1 MTQTTVTTD
10 RNKFADLAI
19 ASNVDYLV
27 TNDSDFNILKKIN
40 FPKVIAVSLNEFR
53 KIMDNQ

>member
-1 MTQTTVTTD
+1 MTETTVTTD

-27 TNDSDFNILKKIN
+27 TNDSDCNILKKTN
-40 FPKVIAVSLNEFR
+40 FPKVVVVSLNEFR
-53 KIMDNQ
+53 EIMHN